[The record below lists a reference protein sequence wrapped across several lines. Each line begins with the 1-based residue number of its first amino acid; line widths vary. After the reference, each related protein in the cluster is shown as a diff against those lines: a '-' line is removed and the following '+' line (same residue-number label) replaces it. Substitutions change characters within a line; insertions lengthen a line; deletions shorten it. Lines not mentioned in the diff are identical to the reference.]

1 MRIKDNLAKVKS
13 TRRAPKLHGHTK
25 ITLTNPDG
33 STEIIEK
40 DNVVTNWVQNIFNA
54 DVNGVIDYSL
64 LMPLTKMFSGCYL
77 FNAPAGD
84 VDENSIFIPKGSDVT
99 AHAGDE
105 AYVGLDPTHGNP
117 NLIESGE
124 VTNGYRFVFDW
135 QTSQGNGTF
144 NTVGLTSGHNGNL
157 GRPILN
163 DLNLKTF
170 DDIGVL
176 WGGASTQAS
185 VTEPMILC
193 QFWDF
198 ENNKAY
204 HVRAGEQFVEIDIYS
219 APFKTIGLLEDMI
232 NFKLVETIVTDIGSG
247 LLKRTDKYIP
257 SLSKVGDVIYLVSP
271 PTAPSYTTIYEF
283 NLVTRQ
289 SNQIVLRTTLPALDL
304 ITGLE
309 GLIVC
314 AYIDLYPII
323 DGYVYYRK
331 KKVADDA
338 GIRYYKVNLNNSA
351 DVKEITA
358 HEVEVADWE
367 SVNGSGGVV
376 LPNSN
381 FLANNHCIFND
392 EIYPCN
398 KYYTTVQNISR
409 YAGGQLVAGGLV
421 VNHIIHRDDR
431 RNSFKVNYSLPIE
444 ALSTINRLEAPIVKG
459 ADQTMKLEYTITV
472 EE

>member
-1 MRIKDNLAKVKS
+1 MNLKDNLAKVKS

-185 VTEPMILC
+185 VTEAMILC
-193 QFWDF
+193 QFWDW
-198 ENNKAY
+198 EDSKAY
-204 HVRAGEQFVEIDIYS
+204 HFRAGDEFVEIDVYS
-219 APFKTIGLLEDMI
+219 APLKTIGLLDDMI
-232 NFKLVETIVTDIGSG
+232 YFKLIETIVTDMS
-247 LLKRTDKYIP
+247 KYAILTNDYP
-257 SLSKVGDVIYLVSP
+257 ISLSKVGNKIYLVPQEPNANYFKYYVYDIKERTSEELILR
-271 PTAPSYTTIYEF
+271 SSS
-283 NLVTRQ
+283 VTLER
-289 SNQIVLRTTLPALDL
+289 VK
-304 ITGLE
+304 GLE
-309 GLIVC
+309 SNRIPTYFNIC
-314 AYIDLYPII
+314 PII
-323 DGYVYYRK
+323 NGYIYVRK
-331 KKVADDA
+331 QKAADDA
-338 GIRYYKVNLNNSA
+338 GIKYYKINLANGA
-351 DVKEITA
+351 DIKLIEA
-358 HEVEVADWE
+358 HEVEVPDWE
-367 SVNGSGGVV
+367 IVNSVGGVV
-376 LPNSN
+376 LPNGSYI
-381 FLANNHCIFND
+381 ANNHCIIND
-392 EIYPCN
+392 EIYPCTN
-398 KYYTTVQNISR
+398 YYTHSGSIPTR
-409 YAGGQLVAGGLV
+409 YIGGQEVAGGLV
-421 VNHIIHRDDR
+421 VNYIIHREDR

-444 ALSTINRLEAPIVKG
+444 ALSTINRLDAPIVKG